1 MISSWCNVFISII
14 AAVMIRPTNELCRRC
29 AREMSI
35 DNQTRYIGERV
46 KIALYEETGS
56 YYIDMYDDTV
66 LLKWNGVPNMDLLWK
81 YFWHK
86 DIHPGVAWRVN
97 RPFRNVH
104 KARNGLFLNGIEYVL
119 RYARKED
126 IGFYTCII
134 NNDQGRIYGTMYLD
148 VINRPTASTESS
160 TAPMSMETKTMIIA
174 LCVMVTLS
182 VAMILGV
189 LFVRRR
195 VKNRRRTPD
204 FSNLPPRP
212 LNIGPLSTSSTNSPL
227 FSSEQEYSVVS
238 APERSTNGAYLVID
252 STVSDDTLMSDES
265 IPTPPPRP
273 TTTVPLAGTD
283 NSPDSYYIW

>member
-29 AREMSI
+29 ARKMSI

-46 KIALYEETGS
+46 NIALYEETES
-56 YYIDMYDDTV
+56 YYIHMYDDTI
-66 LLKWNGVPNMDLLWK
+66 LLKWNGVPNPDLLWK
-81 YFWHK
+81 YFWNK
-86 DIHPGVAWRVN
+86 DIHPGVARLN
-97 RPFRNVH
+97 LPFRNVH
-104 KARNGLFLNGIEYVL
+104 KARNGLFLNGVEYVL

-134 NNDQGRIYGTMYLD
+134 NKFNGQGRIYGTMYLD
-148 VINRPTASTESS
+148 VINRPTPSPESS

-182 VAMILGV
+182 IAMILGV
-189 LFVRRR
+189 LIVRRR
-195 VKNRRRTPD
+195 AKNRRRTPD
-204 FSNLPPRP
+204 FSNQPPRP

-238 APERSTNGAYLVID
+238 APERSCNGAYLVID
-252 STVSDDTLMSDES
+252 STISDETES

-273 TTTVPLAGTD
+273 TTTVPLSGTD